1 VEAMSRASES
11 RALEPPRYTFG
22 RSHLWSGT
30 VRYSPTG
37 SPLWGVLTPEGMGV
51 YNGVGAVDAGAGIP
65 SGAIEYTI
73 SLARDAIMI
82 HQ

>member
-1 VEAMSRASES
+1 
-11 RALEPPRYTFG
+11 
-22 RSHLWSGT
+22 
-30 VRYSPTG
+30 
-37 SPLWGVLTPEGMGV
+37 MGV